1 MMDEWISLNEYM
13 RRYKVGYAVVKRMIA
28 NKELEVRETPRRA
41 VQNTY
46 WRRHCIKSVIRR
58 RTQQKN

>member
-41 VQNTY
+41 IQNTC
-46 WRRHCIKSVIRR
+46 WRRHGI
-58 RTQQKN
+58 

>member
-13 RRYKVGYAVVKRMIA
+13 RRYKVGYAVVKKMIV
-28 NKELEVRETPRRA
+28 NEELEVRETPRRT

-46 WRRHCIKSVIRR
+46 WWRYSSKVRL
-58 RTQQKN
+58 

>member
-13 RRYKVGYAVVKRMIA
+13 RRYKVRYAVVKRMIA

-41 VQNTY
+41 IQNTC
-46 WRRHCIKSVIRR
+46 WRQHGI
-58 RTQQKN
+58 